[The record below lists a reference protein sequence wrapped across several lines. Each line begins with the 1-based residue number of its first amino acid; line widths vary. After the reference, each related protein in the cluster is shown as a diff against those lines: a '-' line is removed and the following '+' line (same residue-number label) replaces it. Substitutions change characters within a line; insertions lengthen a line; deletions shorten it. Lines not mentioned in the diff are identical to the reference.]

1 MFPHP
6 LKKVCLFIRLRLCEC
21 VINPRRCWEW
31 PVWVD
36 QCPSGSGIISL
47 DLLTAITAQ
56 VLTRQHSSTAVV
68 SACHISFS
76 LYVSKTVSAI
86 QDPLSL
92 NLCQRQLVNWNF
104 CNKNNKKDMSV
115 GRYYRFQI
123 RCNHW
128 CIWSLQLS
136 EKIFFILISNCWPTD
151 LLLILIYTCKI
162 H

>member
-6 LKKVCLFIRLRLCEC
+6 LKKVCLFMRLRLCEC

-47 DLLTAITAQ
+47 DLLTVITAQ

-86 QDPLSL
+86 QVPLSL
-92 NLCQRQLVNWNF
+92 NLCQQQLVNWTTFVIKRHVRGTILQIPDRLQPLVHLITTVIRENILHF
-104 CNKNNKKDMSV
+104 NEQMLA
-115 GRYYRFQI
+115 YRFAF
-123 RCNHW
+123 NP
-128 CIWSLQLS
+128 
-136 EKIFFILISNCWPTD
+136 N
-151 LLLILIYTCKI
+151 IYM
-162 H
+162 